1 MRYRPALMTALLA
14 LPALAQNAKPAA
26 FDEAFF
32 DGDRRVILKAC
43 ADKARSM
50 KPKDA
55 EWLAEYG
62 RAYLA
67 ALDLDAAKSAF
78 KAAEEREPK
87 DGKILRRI
95 ANAWLK
101 NGYKNE
107 ALETYDKILERDR
120 KNKDALT
127 DAGIDLAE
135 VAMPQHADKFME
147 ALAQEEPKDW
157 ERFLM
162 FGKAYLGSGLRKKAA
177 YWFARAVTVKP
188 DEEKI
193 YLAISQAFAE
203 SQALL

>member
-1 MRYRPALMTALLA
+1 MRIRTFVPLILAA
-14 LPALAQNAKPAA
+14 LPALAQATQPAA
-26 FDEAFF
+26 FDESFF

-67 ALDLDAAKSAF
+67 ALDLPAAKAAF
-78 KAAEEREPK
+78 KAAEEKQPK
-87 DGKILRRI
+87 DGKILRLI

-107 ALETYDKILERDR
+107 ALETYEKVLARDGG
-120 KNKDALT
+120 NKEALT
-127 DAGIDLAE
+127 SSAVDLAE
-135 VAMPQHADKFME
+135 VAMPQYADKYME
-147 ALAQEEPKDW
+147 ALAQKEPKDW
-157 ERFLM
+157 ERFLL
-162 FGKAYLGSGLRKKAA
+162 FGKAYLGAGLRKKAA
-177 YWFARAVTVKP
+177 FWFAKAVTVKP
-188 DEEKI
+188 DEEKV
-193 YLAISQAFAE
+193 YMAISQAFAE

>member
-1 MRYRPALMTALLA
+1 MRILPTLLLA
-14 LPALAQNAKPAA
+14 LAACPAFAQTAT

-32 DGDRRVILKAC
+32 DGDRRAILKAC

-67 ALDLDAAKSAF
+67 ALDLPAAKAAL
-78 KAAEEREPK
+78 KAAEDREPK
-87 DGKILRRI
+87 DGKILRLI
-95 ANAWLK
+95 GNAWLK

-107 ALETYDKILERDR
+107 ALEAYDKILERD
-120 KNKDALT
+120 KGNKDALT
-127 DAGIDLAE
+127 LAGLDLAE
-135 VAMPQHADKFME
+135 VAMPQYADKFME
-147 ALAQEEPKDW
+147 ALAKEEPKDW
-157 ERFLM
+157 ERFLL

-177 YWFARAVTVKP
+177 YWFARAVSVKP
-188 DEEKI
+188 DEEKV
-193 YLAISQAFAE
+193 YLQISQAFAE

>member
-1 MRYRPALMTALLA
+1 MRVLPLLVLA
-14 LPALAQNAKPAA
+14 LSAMPAVAQAPA
-26 FDEAFF
+26 FDESFF
-32 DGDRRVILKAC
+32 DGDRRAILKAC

-67 ALDLDAAKSAF
+67 ALDLPAAKAAL
-78 KAAEEREPK
+78 KLAEEREPK

-107 ALETYDKILERDR
+107 ALEAYDKILERDR
-120 KNKDALT
+120 GNKDALT
-127 DAGIDLAE
+127 SAGIDLAE
-135 VAMPQHADKFME
+135 VAMPQYADKFME
-147 ALAQEEPKDW
+147 ALAKEEPKDW

-162 FGKAYLGSGLRKKAA
+162 FGRAYLGAGLRKKAA
-177 YWFARAVTVKP
+177 YWFARAVSVKP
-188 DEEKI
+188 DEEKV
-193 YLAISQAFAE
+193 YLQISQAFAE